1 MVKKPKLTGA
11 NLVPIGFGS
20 QNSTR
25 KSIFD
30 RIVFPGVSVFDRMG
44 ARQANLHDHS
54 AFSSSLV
61 HEPRINQ
68 ASSVAHCSRC
78 FASSHSRRDCKN
90 AIKCSACLGWGH
102 VAASYFCPSENLNAK
117 ARLAQPNILSAAGL
131 DPLKG

>member
-102 VAASYFCPSENLNAK
+102 VPASCFHPRENLNAK
-117 ARLAQPNILSAAGL
+117 AR
-131 DPLKG
+131 